1 MKGIILAGGTG
12 SRLFPATF
20 ATSKQLLAIYD
31 KPLIYYPLSVLML
44 ADIKDILIICTPDNL
59 SNFKKLL
66 FDGSQLGIKISYA
79 IQDKPRG
86 LADAFIVGKNFI
98 GIDRVCLIL
107 GDNIFYG
114 HDFTNNLIRAK
125 KKSNQASIFG
135 YPVSNPSEFGVLE
148 INKKKQPSGISEK
161 PLKPKSDIAITGLYF
176 FNNDVIQIV
185 KKIKPS
191 KRGELEITD
200 IIKYY
205 LRKKKLNVEMLGRG
219 FAWLDTGTHEAM
231 LSAGKFV
238 ETIEQRQGFK
248 IACIEEIAY
257 KKKWINQK
265 KLSKIIKKFKSSNY
279 GNYLKL
285 VLNSKK

>member
-44 ADIKDILIICTPDNL
+44 ADIKDILIICTPDDL

-86 LADAFIVGKNFI
+86 LADAFIIGKNFI

-114 HDFTNNLIRAK
+114 HNFTNNLIRAK
-125 KKSNQASIFG
+125 KNLIKQVFLDIQYLIHLN
-135 YPVSNPSEFGVLE
+135 LE
-148 INKKKQPSGISEK
+148 
-161 PLKPKSDIAITGLYF
+161 Y
-176 FNNDVIQIV
+176 
-185 KKIKPS
+185 
-191 KRGELEITD
+191 
-200 IIKYY
+200 
-205 LRKKKLNVEMLGRG
+205 
-219 FAWLDTGTHEAM
+219 
-231 LSAGKFV
+231 
-238 ETIEQRQGFK
+238 
-248 IACIEEIAY
+248 
-257 KKKWINQK
+257 
-265 KLSKIIKKFKSSNY
+265 
-279 GNYLKL
+279 
-285 VLNSKK
+285 